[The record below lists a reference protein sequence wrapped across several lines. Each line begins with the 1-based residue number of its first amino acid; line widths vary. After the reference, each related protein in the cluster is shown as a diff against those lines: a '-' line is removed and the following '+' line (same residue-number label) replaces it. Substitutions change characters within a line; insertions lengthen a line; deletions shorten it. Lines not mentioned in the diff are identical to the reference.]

1 MEEFTDLRVYVSLLI
16 RSWKLILGGT
26 LLAAITA
33 FAASSVMKPT
43 YEATAVIVSTSP
55 RNLVQ
60 FDPRFETIESDLSGQ
75 PLDAYPEIATSDEL
89 LQNLLASLEFSL
101 QDIDTVED
109 LRKIVE
115 AKSGRDP
122 SLIRLTVRFHNPG
135 QATALVNQWAGL
147 FLARVNELYYDQ
159 GGRQVEFFTSQL
171 AASEAELAETD
182 QALIEFEGG
191 NRITTIKNQ
200 LNSLNKSQVAHLA
213 NQRSARFLIQ
223 DVQALRDQLAAQS
236 ASTEVTFADQLT
248 ALSLQIQAFNAQL
261 SLPLQLQLN
270 DADVLTRRSRD
281 EQIAFLDDLIQSLE
295 ALVIESGEQ
304 LLELEPQ
311 ILLLQQEYQQAIVES
326 ERLKRDRNVAAET
339 YLSLARKVEEEQI
352 TAQDIT
358 NGMILASRA
367 VVPQKPVGP
376 RKLVNT
382 ALAAVVAGMLAV
394 GVVFAVEW
402 WYADADMVQMTAVRY
417 PANGLA
423 RNGKRVEQQK
433 ERVLETESGD

>member
-1 MEEFTDLRVYVSLLI
+1 MENYTDLRLYVSLLL
-16 RSWKLILGGT
+16 RSWKLILGGI
-26 LLAAITA
+26 LIAAVTA
-33 FAASSVMKPT
+33 YAVSSLTKPT
-43 YEATAVIVSTSP
+43 YEATAVIVGTSP
-55 RNLVQ
+55 RDLVQ
-60 FDPRFETIESDLSGQ
+60 FDPRFETIESNLSGQ

-89 LQNLLASLEFSL
+89 LQNLLTSLEFSL

-115 AKSGRDP
+115 AESGRDP

-135 QATALVNQWAGL
+135 QATALVNQWADL

-159 GGRQVEFFTSQL
+159 GGRQVEFFTNQL
-171 AASEAELAETD
+171 AATEAELAEAD
-182 QALIEFEGG
+182 QALIEFEGS
-191 NRITTIKNQ
+191 NRATTIKNQ
-200 LNSLNKSQVAHLA
+200 LNSLNQSQVTHLA

-223 DVQALRDQLAAQS
+223 NVQALRDQLAAQS
-236 ASTEVTFADQLT
+236 VSTDVTFADQLT
-248 ALSLQIQAFNAQL
+248 ALSLQIKAFSAQL

-281 EQIAFLDDLIQSLE
+281 EQITFLDDLIQSLE
-295 ALVIESGEQ
+295 ALVVESDGQ
-304 LLELEPQ
+304 LSKLEPQ
-311 ILLLQQEYQQAIVES
+311 ILLLQQEYQRVIVGS

-352 TAQDIT
+352 TAQDST

-367 VVPQKPVGP
+367 VVPQKPVAP

-382 ALAAVVAGMLAV
+382 VLAAVVAGMLAV

-402 WYADADMVQMTAVRY
+402 WYADVDVVQMTAVRY
-417 PANGLA
+417 PVNGRA
-423 RNGKRVEQQK
+423 RNGKRVEQQ
-433 ERVLETESGD
+433 ERALETESGD